1 MPTFRPVNR
10 TPSSQSSPTT
20 VSSVSFRGRA
30 LVLAS
35 SEDLLDAFLFFYLR
49 VPAALIS
56 WTMAQQAFNA
66 CMILLLDAMDRISV
80 TPGAVKA
87 EKAYVVFRD
96 LQSVHTLASLAV
108 ERISW
113 GLKKLHDVTQMPT
126 QQAGQGQ
133 SYVGD
138 INVTGPWS
146 EATHGPH
153 IMCEDSVMNATG
165 MFLLEDLGLQGFA
178 PEAFAPIAWNLG
190 GVEPPV
196 PFELKRERRPS
207 HGGGLA
213 DSPGSDEDTDDVRSV
228 GVMQG
233 IRRSTTMRSAPTRY
247 ATPTLDDHQPP
258 SVTAPTSHT
267 NSSGSMQQ
275 QHLESQTAFPEG
287 THRHGHPPHLRHAQL
302 CGENSNGWSYP
313 LVASAVDRR
322 QAPYEG
328 GSFSLHS
335 GPVAQ
340 MRHNSCPS
348 LQQAATA
355 ASQARP
361 TYSSPAAPRAPP
373 MAKTRPQHGS
383 QRISDPASF
392 NDFLEGIPHST
403 SPDTS
408 PEGQHSWAIK
418 AADRSANFQ
427 AQDPAMS
434 CVLPY
439 HVGHA
444 VAEFAEGMAHAQS
457 TGSAYPVH
465 FLGATPMA
473 MPLGTE
479 HMSVDEWRHWIGSSG
494 SG

>member
-1 MPTFRPVNR
+1 VNR
-10 TPSSQSSPTT
+10 TPSSHSSPTT
-20 VSSVSFRGRA
+20 VTSISLRGRA

-35 SEDLLDAFLFFYLR
+35 AEDLLDAFLFFYLR

-66 CMILLLDAMDRISV
+66 CMILLLDAMERMSV
-80 TPGAVKA
+80 TPGAMKA

-113 GLKKLHDVTQMPT
+113 GLKKLHDVTQMST
-126 QQAGQGQ
+126 KQSEQGQ
-133 SYVGD
+133 IHGNEN
-138 INVTGPWS
+138 NVATPWS
-146 EATHGPH
+146 EATHGLPV
-153 IMCEDSVMNATG
+153 MCEDTVMNATG
-165 MFLLEDLGLQGFA
+165 MFLLEDPGLQGFA
-178 PEAFAPIAWNLG
+178 PEAFAPISWNLG
-190 GVEPPV
+190 GVEPPM
-196 PFELKRERRPS
+196 PFELKRERQSS
-207 HGGGLA
+207 HGGGLG
-213 DSPGSDEDTDDVRSV
+213 DSPGSDEETDDVRSV

-247 ATPTLDDHQPP
+247 ATPTLDDHPP
-258 SVTAPTSHT
+258 LSVTAPTSHT
-267 NSSGSMQQ
+267 TSSGSMQH
-275 QHLESQTAFPEG
+275 QHLDSQTSFSESA
-287 THRHGHPPHLRHAQL
+287 HRHGHPPHLRHTQL
-302 CGENSNGWSYP
+302 CEENSNAWAYP
-313 LVASAVDRR
+313 SVSGAVDRR

-328 GSFSLHS
+328 GSFGLHQ

-348 LQQAATA
+348 LHQAATA
-355 ASQARP
+355 PPQARP
-361 TYSSPAAPRAPP
+361 TYSSPAAPRPHPP
-373 MAKTRPQHGS
+373 MAKTRPQPGS
-383 QRISDPASF
+383 QRISDQASF

-408 PEGQHSWAIK
+408 PEGQPSWVVK
-418 AADRSANFQ
+418 ATDRSANFQ
-427 AQDPAMS
+427 TQDPTMS

-465 FLGATPMA
+465 FLGQTPMSL
-473 MPLGTE
+473 PLGTE
-479 HMSVDEWRHWIGSSG
+479 HMSIDEWKHWIGSGG